1 MAGEDQANELK
12 MDLKGLYQEE
22 VFTDRRVGS
31 ILRLMPIDANGNRDD
46 SREVVYVGQSQIM
59 TPAGTLPLSF
69 EIKAQSL
76 EDAVNQFGD
85 AARHAVDDTM
95 ERLKQLRREAA
106 SSLIVPEAGGGGGFG
121 GAGGGMGGP
130 GGLGGP
136 GGGKIKLR

>member
-1 MAGEDQANELK
+1 MAAEDQMSELK

-31 ILRLMPIDANGNRDD
+31 ILRLTPVGSEGRRDD

-69 EIKAQSL
+69 EIDAQSL
-76 EDAVNQFGD
+76 EDAVDQFGD
-85 AARHAVDDTM
+85 AARKAVDDTM
-95 ERLKQLRREAA
+95 EQLKQLRREQA
-106 SSLIVPEAGGGGGFG
+106 SSLLVPEAGGGGGVG
-121 GAGGGMGGP
+121 GPGGFGGP

-136 GGGKIKLR
+136 GGKIQLR

>member
-1 MAGEDQANELK
+1 MASNEDNELK
-12 MDLKGLYQEE
+12 MDLQGLYMEE

-31 ILRLMPIDANGNRDD
+31 ILRLTPVDGDGKQD
-46 SREVVYVGQSQIM
+46 STREVLYVGQSQIM

-76 EDAVNQFGD
+76 QEAVEKFGD
-85 AARHAVDDTM
+85 EARKAVDDTM

-106 SSLIVPEAGGGGGFG
+106 SSLIVPEAGGGGGL
-121 GAGGGMGGP
+121 AGP

-136 GGGKIKLR
+136 GGPGGKIQLR